1 MWIERLEA
9 LQTVT
14 DFCGRVCFA
23 RGFARDE
30 VVVFAWII
38 AMLSVAPPPPPPP
51 PPPTLSRA
59 CSNLP
64 QQVPS
69 SDHISFLGSRARYG
83 SIELDMSTELDRPS
97 ISEQPRGTILP
108 FNRLIFSYRIC
119 RGKKYLYRHSRYT
132 QVFGHT
138 MYSFSSSFCSFLVP
152 AFINAYF
159 NVFVGLLL
167 FTQKATSVS
176 IIRRGIVVQI
186 T

>member
-1 MWIERLEA
+1 MEISLENLHVDIATWSFTDCNWFLWPSLFRPGFRPRWGFCVRLDNCH
-9 LQTVT
+9 VK
-14 DFCGRVCFA
+14 R
-23 RGFARDE
+23 
-30 VVVFAWII
+30 
-38 AMLSVAPPPPPPP
+38 S
-51 PPPTLSRA
+51 
-59 CSNLP
+59 SNLP

-69 SDHISFLGSRARYG
+69 SDHITFLGSRARYG
-83 SIELDMSTELDRPS
+83 SIELDMSTELDRAS

-108 FNRLIFSYRIC
+108 FNHLIFSYRIC

>member
-1 MWIERLEA
+1 MEISLENLHVDIATWSFTDCNWFLWPSLFRPGVRPRWGCCVRLDNCHVKRSPPA
-9 LQTVT
+9 PSRAPAVT
-14 DFCGRVCFA
+14 
-23 RGFARDE
+23 
-30 VVVFAWII
+30 
-38 AMLSVAPPPPPPP
+38 S
-51 PPPTLSRA
+51 LSRFPVRIILVFWA
-59 CSNLP
+59 
-64 QQVPS
+64 
-69 SDHISFLGSRARYG
+69 A
-83 SIELDMSTELDRPS
+83 ELDMSTELDRPS

-108 FNRLIFSYRIC
+108 FNHLTFSYRIC